1 MNASNRTSAPDPARV
16 QVGASDLEVFPLNLG
31 GNTFGWTADKAT
43 SFEILDAY
51 REAGGIFVDTA
62 DVYSRWGEGLSGGES
77 EQVIGAWLAERGCAD
92 EVVVATKVGKLPPN
106 DTVTAA
112 AVTAGCEDSLRRLG
126 LETIP
131 LYYLHADDPQVP
143 VEDQVEAM
151 AGLVEAGKIRH
162 VGLSNYPAD
171 RMREFFRVSRG
182 TPAFPVAVQP
192 HYNLLHRAE
201 YETQLRP
208 VVEQYRPGVFPYF
221 ALASGVL
228 TGKYRSA
235 ADVAG
240 TARSRF
246 TEGTVTPEALRVVA
260 RLEQVAAM
268 HDVEVPTVALA
279 WLRAKGATAPIASV
293 SGTGQLDALVAVA
306 GLQLS
311 PAEVTSLDAVSDPY
325 A

>member
-1 MNASNRTSAPDPARV
+1 
-16 QVGASDLEVFPLNLG
+16 
-31 GNTFGWTADKAT
+31 
-43 SFEILDAY
+43 
-51 REAGGIFVDTA
+51 
-62 DVYSRWGEGLSGGES
+62 
-77 EQVIGAWLAERGCAD
+77 
-92 EVVVATKVGKLPPN
+92 
-106 DTVTAA
+106 
-112 AVTAGCEDSLRRLG
+112 
-126 LETIP
+126 
-131 LYYLHADDPQVP
+131 
-143 VEDQVEAM
+143 M